1 MGEVNLSAMW
11 WCPIS
16 LEQATGNL
24 HSGTKM
30 GEIQDVRIPD
40 IFRFLNMETTVHV
53 LVWSYFSLLS
63 ETTRNVFHVF
73 ELFLPCIVWDLM
85 FLQQWVLSLLSYRP
99 WQSYPS
105 FNTIWM
111 VHHPETSVI
120 TYHTSQKTVILTF
133 FFVCVFIQMV
143 LGFSIYSTNVFV

>member
-11 WCPIS
+11 WCPFS

-30 GEIQDVRIPD
+30 GEIQEVRIPD

-85 FLQQWVLSLLSYRP
+85 FLQQWVLSLLSYGP
-99 WQSYPS
+99 WHCVISQFQHNMNGTSPWNVSNYLPYIPENCNFDS
-105 FNTIWM
+105 FFC
-111 VHHPETSVI
+111 
-120 TYHTSQKTVILTF
+120 LCF
-133 FFVCVFIQMV
+133 
-143 LGFSIYSTNVFV
+143 YSDGIRIFHL